1 MTSRIS
7 LNPSIGA
14 APSVTTRKTPGDT
27 LNVDDYASTPRPSES
42 ATSGFPKQTGQSLSY
57 WLQQVR
63 CDPLL
68 DHRTTPDL
76 PDDADTVIIGS
87 GLSGTLIASHHL
99 STFPSKTVVI
109 LEAREFCSGA
119 TGRNAGHCKPD
130 QWRHY
135 AKFEAAY
142 GAEQAVKIMEN
153 EAATWKALVE
163 YVQENEVDCDL
174 WIGDTLDVPVT
185 DEVAKTAKEMF
196 ERYKAAGGK
205 VGHITVTHD
214 PDEAVKMSRIKSA
227 KACYS
232 WSASTLQPWKL
243 TASLMRTNVEK
254 AANLQTHT
262 LVTSVSPTQPG
273 DGEKRKWVVHTERGD
288 VKCDSVVHATN
299 AYAAAIEPSLK
310 GVISPKPHVCNQFI
324 PPRELSG
331 SKALKNSYGV
341 LLPDGAL
348 FSINPRASSDGSIM
362 FGGSNPGQKKLDEWS
377 HGNTERSV
385 DDGLANVEIVTK
397 EVREFVRTE
406 FLGGGME
413 GGEQVK
419 YAPGEGFVYSWS
431 GIIGLSADGVPFVG
445 EIPGK
450 EGQWIC
456 AGHHG
461 HGMARIF
468 TAAPG
473 LVKLMNGAKWSETG
487 LVDVYQMTLER
498 LEKLKKEAMGTERI
512 AVI

>member
-1 MTSRIS
+1 MMNSSEPEDST
-7 LNPSIGA
+7 IGA
-14 APSVTTRKTPGDT
+14 APSVTTKHHLGAA
-27 LNVDDYASTPRPSES
+27 LNVDDYASTPPPPTEA
-42 ATSGFPKQTGQSLSY
+42 ATTCFPKPSGQSLSF

-68 DHRTTPDL
+68 DHRTTAAL
-76 PDDADTVIIGS
+76 PNEIDTVIIGS

-99 STFPSKTVVI
+99 STFPSKRILV

-119 TGRNAGHCKPD
+119 TGRNVGHCKPD

-142 GAEQAVKIMEN
+142 GAEQAVKIMDN
-153 EAATWKALVE
+153 EAATWSALVE
-163 YVQENEVDCDL
+163 YVQENKVDCDL

-185 DEVAKTAKEMF
+185 DEVAKTAREVF

-205 VGHITVTHD
+205 VGHIAVTHD
-214 PDEAVKMSRIKSA
+214 PGEATERSWIKSA

-232 WSASTLQPWKL
+232 WKASTLQPWKL
-243 TASLMRTNVEK
+243 TASVMRKNIERG
-254 AANLQTHT
+254 ANLQTHT
-262 LVTSVSPTQPG
+262 LVTGVSPNESSG
-273 DGEKRKWVVHTERGD
+273 DGGKRRWIVHTERGD

-299 AYAAAIEPSLK
+299 AYAAAIESSLQD
-310 GVISPKPHVCNQFI
+310 VISPKPHVCNHFI
-324 PPRELSG
+324 PPRQMSG

-341 LLPDGAL
+341 LLPDGGL
-348 FSINPRASSDGSIM
+348 FSINSRASSDGSVM

-377 HGNTERSV
+377 RGSAERSV
-385 DDGLANVEIVTK
+385 DDGLANVEMVTK
-397 EVREFVRTE
+397 EVREFVAKE
-406 FLGGGME
+406 FLDGKE
-413 GGEQVK
+413 EVE

-445 EIPGK
+445 EVPGK

-461 HGMARIF
+461 
-468 TAAPG
+468 
-473 LVKLMNGAKWSETG
+473 
-487 LVDVYQMTLER
+487 Q
-498 LEKLKKEAMGTERI
+498 
-512 AVI
+512 